1 MAKEVKK
8 IHKKDKYNVKLGVI
22 FIAFMLVCFSISKK
36 NNFISKLNQNIKL
49 LKHVYLFFTQ
59 HKSWIYIHGH

>member
-1 MAKEVKK
+1 MVKEVKK

-36 NNFISKLNQNIKL
+36 K
-49 LKHVYLFFTQ
+49 
-59 HKSWIYIHGH
+59 

>member
-36 NNFISKLNQNIKL
+36 K
-49 LKHVYLFFTQ
+49 
-59 HKSWIYIHGH
+59 